1 MTNFQRRCGAIA
13 LAVGAMF
20 FVTWLDLFVQR
31 NHHLIGGGLS
41 RTVLLVLIN
50 LHIVIIALLL
60 FFIVRNAI
68 KLYYER
74 RNGVPGS
81 LFKRNLLFAFVLFSV
96 IPSFFV
102 FFTAGKFITQN
113 IDRWF
118 KVRLGTGIE
127 QAIKLHEEHTRALRN
142 SLVSQAHELQNWYS
156 EHDDFSRAPIDSAD
170 AFYVWDKS
178 GRSVY
183 GKSIYDEIKVWRSF
197 RMCNDQSMKSLKQ
210 KFLAR
215 CQSVTTIDC
224 FDFYGSLY
232 VFVPMGQHT
241 GILVHRYPPTQ
252 RNLLMHV
259 QGVYDD
265 YQQLAFVRKAL
276 HVNYFLTFFVV
287 TLLIVFLSVWCA
299 FYLARGM
306 SKPIQTLLKATDE
319 VRKGNW
325 NIHVPVEQTSDLQS
339 LARGFNEM
347 TAAVRQAHNALEK
360 KNKEMIAMT
369 TIKTWQEAAKQMAHE
384 IKNPLTP
391 IQLATQR
398 LQRKYKNALG
408 TDSAFVDCTNT
419 ILQQVGVI
427 KDLVT
432 HFTQFASMPSPR
444 IQDVNM
450 RDVVREVICLY
461 ELGYPEISFVEA
473 CDTFNGTIKTDRQ
486 KIKLALV
493 NLIDNSVRALN
504 KYGQTDV
511 QHNITIR
518 LFVDDWFNIVVT
530 DNGPGI
536 PQSVKDTLFQPYVS
550 TEKKNMGLG
559 LAIVRDSVTQLGGS
573 VELVMSGVG
582 TQFHIRLPK

>member
-1 MTNFQRRCGAIA
+1 MTTFQRRCIAIA
-13 LAVGAMF
+13 LAIGSIF

-31 NHHLIGGGLS
+31 HHDLIGGGLS

-50 LHIVIIALLL
+50 LHIIIIALLL
-60 FFIVRNAI
+60 FFIVRHAI

-74 RNGVPGS
+74 RSQIPGS
-81 LFKRNLLFAFVLFSV
+81 LFKRNLLFAFVLFSI

-102 FFTAGKFITQN
+102 FFTAGKFITQS

-118 KVRLGTGIE
+118 KIRLGTGIE
-127 QAIKLHEEHTRALRN
+127 QALKLHEVHTQDVRSAL
-142 SLVSQAHELQNWYS
+142 LQQAQELQNWYVQNGNLDQVPKNLAQNLHIWAS
-156 EHDDFSRAPIDSAD
+156 DN
-170 AFYVWDKS
+170 
-178 GRSVY
+178 RSLY
-183 GKSIYDEIKVWRSF
+183 GKSLRDEINVWRTF
-197 RMCNDQSMKSLKQ
+197 RMCNDQSMKGLKQ

-215 CQSVTTIDC
+215 VHGVASIDS

-232 VFVPMGQHT
+232 VLVPLGKNI
-241 GILVHRYPPTQ
+241 GILVHRYAPDQ
-252 RNLLMHV
+252 RKLLIQV

-265 YQQLAFVRKAL
+265 YQQLALVRKGI
-276 HVNYFLTFFVV
+276 HVNYFLTFLVV
-287 TLLIVFLSVWCA
+287 TLLIIFLSVWGA

-319 VRKGNW
+319 VRRGNW
-325 NIHVPVEQTSDLQS
+325 NVHVPVEQSSDLQS

-347 TAAVRQAHNALEK
+347 TAAVRQAHNELEK

-398 LQRKYKNALG
+398 LQRKYKDALG

-432 HFTQFASMPSPR
+432 HFSQFASMPSPR
-444 IQDVNM
+444 IQDVTM

-461 ELGYPEISFVEA
+461 ELGYPEITFVEK
-473 CDTFNGTIKTDRQ
+473 CDDFQGVIKTDRQ

-493 NLIDNSVRALN
+493 NLIDNSVRALT
-504 KYGQTDV
+504 KPEHGIIQPK
-511 QHNITIR
+511 ITIH
-518 LFVDDWFNIVVT
+518 LFVDNWFNVVIV

-536 PQSVKDTLFQPYVS
+536 PQSVRDTLFQPYVS

-573 VELVMSGVG
+573 VELVMSDLG
-582 TQFHIRLPK
+582 TQFHIRLPM